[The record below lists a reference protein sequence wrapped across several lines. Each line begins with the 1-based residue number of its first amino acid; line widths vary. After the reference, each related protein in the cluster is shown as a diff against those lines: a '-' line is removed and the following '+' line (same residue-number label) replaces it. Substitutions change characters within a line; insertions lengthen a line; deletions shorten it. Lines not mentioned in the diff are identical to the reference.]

1 MFWLTDRFVSISHK
15 TVAVSV
21 TPDSLTTSPASQS
34 NSLVRRF
41 SLTAFKEA
49 IIKGLLFGCAFLSIF
64 TTIAIIWVLLTN
76 TLSFFEDVSLAEFLG
91 DTRWTPQ
98 FEGEQK
104 HFGIWPLITGTFLVA
119 IIAAS
124 IGLPLG
130 LLSAIYL
137 SEYASPKMRNI
148 AKPILEILA
157 GIPTVVFGYFA
168 LVFVTPFVLR
178 PILQTMLG
186 FEVGIYNALSAGIV
200 VGIMI
205 VPTVCSLS
213 EDALRVVPN
222 GLREAAYALGSTK
235 LDVSVRVVVPAAL
248 SGIIASF
255 LLAFSRAVGET
266 MAVTIAAGQQPVLN
280 INPLQSVETMTA
292 FIVNISLGDTPAGSI
307 EYKSLY
313 AVAFTL
319 FALTLTMNIISQ
331 WVMRRYREEYQ

>member
-1 MFWLTDRFVSISHK
+1 VSATSSSITNSP
-15 TVAVSV
+15 
-21 TPDSLTTSPASQS
+21 TPQGNSLT
-34 NSLVRRF
+34 RRF
-41 SLTAFKEA
+41 SLTAFRESV
-49 IIKGLLFGCAFLSIF
+49 IKWLLFACAFLSIF
-64 TTIAIIWVLLTN
+64 TTVGIIWALSSE
-76 TLSFFEDVSLAEFLG
+76 TLSFFREVSAVEFFTE
-91 DTRWTPQ
+91 TRWTPQ
-98 FEGEQK
+98 FEGDQK
-104 HFGIWPLITGTFLVA
+104 HFGILPLVTGTLLVA
-119 IIAAS
+119 VIAAA

-137 SEYASPKMRNI
+137 SEYASPKTQNV

-168 LVFVTPFVLR
+168 LVFVTPYVLR
-178 PILQTMLG
+178 PVLQTMLG
-186 FEVGIYNALSAGIV
+186 LEVGIYNALSAGIV

-255 LLAFSRAVGET
+255 LLAFSRTIGET

-280 INPLQSVETMTA
+280 LNPLQSVETMTA

-313 AVAFTL
+313 AVAFAL
-319 FALTLTMNIISQ
+319 FVMTLTMNIISQ